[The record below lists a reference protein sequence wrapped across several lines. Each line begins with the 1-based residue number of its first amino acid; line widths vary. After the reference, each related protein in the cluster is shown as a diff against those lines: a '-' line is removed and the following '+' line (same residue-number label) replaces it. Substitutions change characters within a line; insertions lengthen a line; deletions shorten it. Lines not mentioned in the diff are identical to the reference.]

1 MSSSQHE
8 RSREQNGGLADAAA
22 VIAAIAARFGIDVLY
37 AFGSR
42 AREAFAQTIGRG
54 TFAAG
59 GVSDLDLA
67 ALPAPGR
74 VWNVDER
81 VLMTAAFEDV
91 FPAPRVDLVV
101 LSEAPPFLALA
112 AVSGEL
118 LFARDRVRE
127 ANYQLDVL
135 RRAGDLAPFE
145 RARRA
150 HLLAQNAMTPSR
162 VSASVVA
169 ERIAWIDAMLAGIRR
184 LPLDSI
190 EAFNADPRN
199 AAAAESYVRRALE
212 DPSEIP

>member
-1 MSSSQHE
+1 MSDGRGHAAGDNVVVAPGE
-8 RSREQNGGLADAAA
+8 TGATAWGRPNVATHSREQNGGLADVAAA
-22 VIAAIAARFGIDVLY
+22 VAAIAERFGIDVLY

-42 AREAFAQTIGRG
+42 AREALAHTVGRG

-67 ALPAPGR
+67 ALPASGR

-81 VLMTAAFEDV
+81 VLMAAAFEDV

-127 ANYQLDVL
+127 ANYQLCVL

-150 HLLAQNAMTPSR
+150 HWLATTR
-162 VSASVVA
+162 
-169 ERIAWIDAMLAGIRR
+169 
-184 LPLDSI
+184 
-190 EAFNADPRN
+190 
-199 AAAAESYVRRALE
+199 
-212 DPSEIP
+212 

>member
-1 MSSSQHE
+1 MSAAGN
-8 RSREQNGGLADAAA
+8 RNGGLADPAA

-54 TFAAG
+54 TFTAR

-67 ALPAPGR
+67 ALPTPGR
-74 VWNVDER
+74 VWNLDER
-81 VLMTAAFEDV
+81 VLMTAAFESV
-91 FPAPRVDLVV
+91 FPVPRVDLVV

-112 AVSGEL
+112 AVSDEL

-150 HLLAQNAMTPSR
+150 HLLAAMR
-162 VSASVVA
+162 
-169 ERIAWIDAMLAGIRR
+169 
-184 LPLDSI
+184 
-190 EAFNADPRN
+190 
-199 AAAAESYVRRALE
+199 
-212 DPSEIP
+212 

>member
-1 MSSSQHE
+1 MPGDMGTTAWRRPNVAT
-8 RSREQNGGLADAAA
+8 RSRESNCGHAEAA
-22 VIAAIAARFGIDVLY
+22 VAAIAARFGIDVLY

-42 AREAFAQTIGRG
+42 AREALAHTDGRG

-74 VWNVDER
+74 VWDVDER

-91 FPAPRVDLVV
+91 FPAPRVDLIV

-118 LFARDRVRE
+118 LFACDRVRE
-127 ANYQLDVL
+127 ANYQLYVM

-150 HLLAQNAMTPSR
+150 HLLATTR
-162 VSASVVA
+162 
-169 ERIAWIDAMLAGIRR
+169 
-184 LPLDSI
+184 
-190 EAFNADPRN
+190 
-199 AAAAESYVRRALE
+199 
-212 DPSEIP
+212 

>member
-1 MSSSQHE
+1 MGTTAWRRPNVAT
-8 RSREQNGGLADAAA
+8 RSRESNCGHAEAA
-22 VIAAIAARFGIDVLY
+22 VAVAAIAARFGIDVLY

-42 AREAFAQTIGRG
+42 AREALAHTDGRG

-74 VWNVDER
+74 VWDVDER

-91 FPAPRVDLVV
+91 FPAPRVDLIV

-118 LFARDRVRE
+118 LFACDRVRE
-127 ANYQLDVL
+127 ANYQLYVM

-150 HLLAQNAMTPSR
+150 HLLAPTR
-162 VSASVVA
+162 
-169 ERIAWIDAMLAGIRR
+169 
-184 LPLDSI
+184 
-190 EAFNADPRN
+190 
-199 AAAAESYVRRALE
+199 
-212 DPSEIP
+212 

>member
-1 MSSSQHE
+1 MEEPVEQRILKENESS
-8 RSREQNGGLADAAA
+8 LLDAAA

-91 FPAPRVDLVV
+91 FPARP
-101 LSEAPPFLALA
+101 
-112 AVSGEL
+112 G
-118 LFARDRVRE
+118 ARS
-127 ANYQLDVL
+127 QLP
-135 RRAGDLAPFE
+135 A
-145 RARRA
+145 
-150 HLLAQNAMTPSR
+150 
-162 VSASVVA
+162 
-169 ERIAWIDAMLAGIRR
+169 
-184 LPLDSI
+184 
-190 EAFNADPRN
+190 
-199 AAAAESYVRRALE
+199 
-212 DPSEIP
+212 